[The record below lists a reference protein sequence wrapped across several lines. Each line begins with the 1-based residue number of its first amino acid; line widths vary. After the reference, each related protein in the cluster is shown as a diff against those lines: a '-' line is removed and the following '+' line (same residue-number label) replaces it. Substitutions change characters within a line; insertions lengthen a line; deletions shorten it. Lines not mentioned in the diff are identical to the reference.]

1 MKAIR
6 TAKLGII
13 GSSGGSALASAAEC
27 LQQAGQKHQWVVL
40 TDRPCGMT
48 EWASVHALSS
58 CILPYQSCKSFSR
71 EAATYFKQNDVERI
85 LLFYTRRIG
94 EELFGALETSNIH
107 PSLLPAF
114 PGLGSVAKTLAART
128 GLIGATL
135 HRVDAGLDTGQI
147 VQQIQSPIN
156 VDSSLALAERISHIQ
171 KVWLTL
177 FWSQQGTPPVDH
189 TLESDTA
196 AAFSRYRAKLK
207 IDAPII
213 VLQAA

>member
-1 MKAIR
+1 MKAMR
-6 TAKLGII
+6 TARLGII
-13 GSSGGSALASAAEC
+13 GSSGGSALAAAAEC
-27 LQQAGQKHQWVVL
+27 LQQVGQEQQWVIL

-48 EWASVHALSS
+48 DWASIHALSS
-58 CILPYQSCKSFSR
+58 RVLPYRSCKSFSQ

-94 EELFGALETSNIH
+94 EELFGTFETSNIH

-114 PGLGSVAKTLAART
+114 PGLGSVAKALAART

-147 VQQIQSPIN
+147 VQQIQNPIN
-156 VDSSLALAERISHIQ
+156 ADSSLALAERISYMQ

-177 FWSQQGTPPVDH
+177 FWSQQGTAPVGR
-189 TLESDTA
+189 TLESNTA
-196 AAFSRYRAKLK
+196 AAFSRYCAELK
-207 IDAPII
+207 IDAPIP
-213 VLQAA
+213 VLPEA